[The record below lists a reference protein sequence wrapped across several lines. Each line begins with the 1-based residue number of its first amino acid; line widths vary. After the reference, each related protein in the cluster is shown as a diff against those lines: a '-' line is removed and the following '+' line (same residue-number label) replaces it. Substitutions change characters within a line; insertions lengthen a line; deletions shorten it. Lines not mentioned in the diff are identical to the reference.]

1 MIRMLCLLGV
11 SVAML
16 ALAPSLYAA
25 DEKAKEEKLTG
36 KITCP
41 KCDLKTADAC
51 GTVIVV
57 GDKIYTFDKESN
69 KKYHKDICSDPKE
82 GTVVGKVTKDGDK
95 LVISVSKLEF
105 KK

>member
-16 ALAPSLYAA
+16 VLVPSFYAA
-25 DEKAKEEKLTG
+25 DAKEEKLTG

-57 GDKIYTFDKESN
+57 GDKTYTFDKESN

-82 GTVVGKVTKDGDK
+82 GTVHGKVTKDGDK
-95 LVISVSKLEF
+95 LVISVSKLEY